1 MRGGGSKRQRNYE
14 IISLPLAP
22 EPWPLRYGLTTMDLV
37 RTWAV
42 FRKELIHIRRDL
54 PSLIQ
59 VILLPVMLL
68 LLNGYA
74 LTFDLKDVPLA
85 VYDQEQSRVSQDFLQ
100 GFRGT
105 RYFKIHSAVFS
116 YDEIAALINSR
127 RIKLALVLPFDFS
140 RSLKSGQSVKVQAII
155 DGTDA
160 NTANL
165 IIGYLQGIVSA
176 YSQTVIVERL
186 QLQGAARLEI
196 PISGDPRVWYN
207 EDLESRNFIVPGLIA
222 IIMTMAGALLT
233 AMCIIREK
241 ERGSFEGLMSTP
253 LKKWE
258 LILGKLGPYFLVGM
272 LDVFIAMAMGEFLFQ
287 VPLKGSAWLFIALA
301 GLFMLVVLGQGLLIS
316 VVAHSQLEAY
326 QMAMLT
332 TFLPSFILSGAVF
345 AIHQMPQVLQ
355 VVTYLVPATYLVT
368 ISKGIYLKGIGLE
381 ILWPSGLMLLAFA
394 AFFILVAGRKLV
406 KKIQ

>member
-1 MRGGGSKRQRNYE
+1 
-14 IISLPLAP
+14 
-22 EPWPLRYGLTTMDLV
+22 
-37 RTWAV
+37 
-42 FRKELIHIRRDL
+42 
-54 PSLIQ
+54 
-59 VILLPVMLL
+59 MLL

-74 LTFDLKDVPLA
+74 LTFDLTDVPLA
-85 VYDQEQSRVSQDFLQ
+85 VYDQEQSRISQDFLQ

-105 RYFKIHSAVFS
+105 RYFKIYRTVFS
-116 YDEIAALINSR
+116 YEEIAALINSR
-127 RIKLALVLPFDFS
+127 QVKVALVLPFDFS
-140 RSLKSGQSVKVQAII
+140 RSLKSGQSAKVQAII

-165 IIGYLQGIVSA
+165 IIGYFQGIVSA
-176 YSQTVIVERL
+176 YSQKIMVERL
-186 QLQGAARLEI
+186 QLQGAARVEI
-196 PISGDPRVWYN
+196 PIKSDPRVWYN

-233 AMCIIREK
+233 ALCIIREK
-241 ERGSFEGLMSTP
+241 ERGSFEGLMGTP

-272 LDVFIAMAMGEFLFQ
+272 LDVFIAMALGEFLFQ
-287 VPLKGSAWLFIALA
+287 VPLKGSVWLFIALA

-326 QMAMLT
+326 QMAMIT

-345 AIHQMPQVLQ
+345 AIHQMPRALQ
-355 VVTYLVPATYLVT
+355 VVSYLVPATYLVN

-381 ILWPSGLMLLAFA
+381 ILWSSALMLLVFA
-394 AFFILVAGRKLV
+394 AFFLLVAGRKLV

>member
-1 MRGGGSKRQRNYE
+1 
-14 IISLPLAP
+14 
-22 EPWPLRYGLTTMDLV
+22 MDLI

-74 LTFDLKDVPLA
+74 LTFDLTDVPLA

-105 RYFKIHSAVFS
+105 RYFKIYRTVFS
-116 YDEIAALINSR
+116 YEEIADLINSR
-127 RIKLALVLPFDFS
+127 RVKVALVLPFDFS
-140 RSLKSGQSVKVQAII
+140 RSLKSGQSAKVQAII

-165 IIGYLQGIVSA
+165 IIGYFQGIVSA
-176 YSQTVIVERL
+176 YSQKVMVERL
-186 QLQGAARLEI
+186 QLQGAARVEI
-196 PISGDPRVWYN
+196 PIKSDPRVWYN

-233 AMCIIREK
+233 ALCIIREK
-241 ERGSFEGLMSTP
+241 ERGSFEGLMGTP

-272 LDVFIAMAMGEFLFQ
+272 LDVFIAMALGEFLFQ
-287 VPLKGSAWLFIALA
+287 VPLKGSVWLFIALA

-316 VVAHSQLEAY
+316 VAAHSQLEAY
-326 QMAMLT
+326 QMAMIT

-345 AIHQMPQVLQ
+345 AIHQMPRALQ
-355 VVTYLVPATYLVT
+355 AVSYLVPATYLVN

-381 ILWPSGLMLLAFA
+381 ILWSNACMLLVFA
-394 AFFILVAGRKLV
+394 AFFLLVAGRKLV

>member
-1 MRGGGSKRQRNYE
+1 
-14 IISLPLAP
+14 
-22 EPWPLRYGLTTMDLV
+22 MDLI

-74 LTFDLKDVPLA
+74 LTFDLTDVPLA
-85 VYDQEQSRVSQDFLQ
+85 IYDQEQSRVSQDFLQ

-105 RYFKIHSAVFS
+105 RYFRIHSSVFS
-116 YDEIAALINSR
+116 YEEIARLINQR
-127 RIKLALVLPFDFS
+127 EVKVGLVLPFDFS
-140 RSLKSGQSVKVQAII
+140 RSLKSGQIARVQAII

-165 IIGYLQGIVSA
+165 IIGYLQGVIAA
-176 YSQTVIVERL
+176 YNQKVVLERL
-186 QLQGAARLEI
+186 TYKGFTSLEL
-196 PISGDPRVWYN
+196 PLKSEPRVWFN

-222 IIMTMAGALLT
+222 IIMTMVGALLT
-233 AMCIIREK
+233 ALCIIREK
-241 ERGSFEGLMSTP
+241 ERGSMEGLMGTP

-272 LDVFIAMAMGEFLFQ
+272 LDMFIAMAMGEFLFQ
-287 VPLKGSAWLFIALA
+287 VPFRGNVLLFIPLA
-301 GLFMLVVLGQGLLIS
+301 ALFMLVVLGQGLLIS
-316 VVAHSQLEAY
+316 VIARSQLDAY

-332 TFLPSFILSGAVF
+332 TFLPSFILSGAMF
-345 AIHQMPQVLQ
+345 AVHQMPTALQ
-355 VVTYLVPATYLVT
+355 VASFFVPATYLVT
-368 ISKGIYLKGIGLE
+368 ISKGIYLKGIGMK
-381 ILWPSGLMLLAFA
+381 ILWPDALMLCAFA
-394 AFFILVAGRKLV
+394 AFFLLTAGRKLV

>member
-1 MRGGGSKRQRNYE
+1 
-14 IISLPLAP
+14 
-22 EPWPLRYGLTTMDLV
+22 MDFI

-59 VILLPVMLL
+59 VILLPVMML

-85 VYDQEQSRVSQDFLQ
+85 VHDQEQSRVSQDFLQ

-105 RYFKIHSAVFS
+105 RYFRIYSAVNS
-116 YDEIAALINSR
+116 YQEIADLINTR
-127 RIKLALVLPFDFS
+127 QVKLALVLPFDFS
-140 RSLKSGQSVKVQAII
+140 RSLKTGQSVKVQAII

-165 IIGYLQGIVSA
+165 IIGYLQGIVSG
-176 YSQTVIVERL
+176 YSQNVVVERL
-186 QLQGAARLEI
+186 RLQGFTRLEI
-196 PISGDPRVWYN
+196 PLKSDSRVWYN

-222 IIMTMAGALLT
+222 IIMTMVGALLT
-233 AMCIIREK
+233 ALCIIREK
-241 ERGSFEGLMSTP
+241 ERGSFEGLMGTP

-272 LDVFIAMAMGEFLFQ
+272 VDMFIAMAMGEFLFQ
-287 VPLKGSAWLFIALA
+287 VPFRGNVLLFIFLA
-301 GLFMLVVLGQGLLIS
+301 ALFMLVVLGQGLLIS
-316 VVAHSQLEAY
+316 VIARNTLDAY

-332 TFLPSFILSGAVF
+332 TFLPAFLLSGAVF
-345 AIHQMPQVLQ
+345 AVRQMPPALQ
-355 VVTYLVPATYLVT
+355 VASYFVPATYLAT
-368 ISKGIYLKGIGLE
+368 ISKGIYLKGIGLD
-381 ILWPSGLMLLAFA
+381 ILWPEALMLAVFA
-394 AFFILVAGRKLV
+394 AAFLLIAGRNLV
-406 KKIQ
+406 KKIR

>member
-1 MRGGGSKRQRNYE
+1 
-14 IISLPLAP
+14 
-22 EPWPLRYGLTTMDLV
+22 MDLI

-74 LTFDLKDVPLA
+74 LTFDLTDVPLA
-85 VYDQEQSRVSQDFLQ
+85 VYDQEQSRISQDFLQ

-105 RYFKIHSAVFS
+105 RYFKIYRTVFS
-116 YDEIAALINSR
+116 YGEIADLINTR
-127 RIKLALVLPFDFS
+127 QVKVALVLPFDFS
-140 RSLKSGQSVKVQAII
+140 RSLKSGQSAKVQAII

-165 IIGYLQGIVSA
+165 IIGYFQGIVSA
-176 YSQTVIVERL
+176 YIQKIMVERL
-186 QLQGAARLEI
+186 QLQGAARVEI
-196 PISGDPRVWYN
+196 PIKSDPRVWYN

-233 AMCIIREK
+233 ALCIIREK
-241 ERGSFEGLMSTP
+241 ERGSFEGLMGTP

-272 LDVFIAMAMGEFLFQ
+272 LDVFIAMALGEFLFQ
-287 VPLKGSAWLFIALA
+287 VPLKGSVWLFIALA

-326 QMAMLT
+326 QMAMIT

-345 AIHQMPQVLQ
+345 AIHQMPRALQ
-355 VVTYLVPATYLVT
+355 VVSYLVPATYLVN

-381 ILWPSGLMLLAFA
+381 ILWSSALMLLVFA
-394 AFFILVAGRKLV
+394 AFFLLVAGRKLV

>member
-1 MRGGGSKRQRNYE
+1 
-14 IISLPLAP
+14 
-22 EPWPLRYGLTTMDLV
+22 MDLI
-37 RTWAV
+37 RTLAV

-74 LTFDLKDVPLA
+74 LTFDLTDVPLA

-105 RYFKIHSAVFS
+105 RYFKIYRTVFS
-116 YDEIAALINSR
+116 YEEIAALINSR
-127 RIKLALVLPFDFS
+127 QVKVALVLPFDFS
-140 RSLKSGQSVKVQAII
+140 RSLKSGQSAKVQAII

-165 IIGYLQGIVSA
+165 IIGYFQGIVSA
-176 YSQTVIVERL
+176 YSQKIMVERL
-186 QLQGAARLEI
+186 QLQGAARVEI
-196 PISGDPRVWYN
+196 PIKSDPRVWYN

-233 AMCIIREK
+233 ALCIIREK
-241 ERGSFEGLMSTP
+241 ERGSFEGLMGTP

-272 LDVFIAMAMGEFLFQ
+272 LDVFIAMALGEFLFQ
-287 VPLKGSAWLFIALA
+287 VPLKGSVWLFITLA

-326 QMAMLT
+326 QMAMIT

-345 AIHQMPQVLQ
+345 AIHQMPRALQ
-355 VVTYLVPATYLVT
+355 VVSYLVPATYLVN

-381 ILWPSGLMLLAFA
+381 ILWSSALMLLVFA
-394 AFFILVAGRKLV
+394 AFFLLVAGRKLV

>member
-1 MRGGGSKRQRNYE
+1 
-14 IISLPLAP
+14 
-22 EPWPLRYGLTTMDLV
+22 MDLI

-42 FRKELIHIRRDL
+42 FRKEVIHIRRDL
-54 PSLIQ
+54 ASLIQ
-59 VILLPVMLL
+59 VILLPVMML

-100 GFRGT
+100 GFKGT
-105 RYFKIHSAVFS
+105 AYFQIYRSVFS
-116 YDEIAALINSR
+116 YEEIADLINSR
-127 RIKLALVLPFDFS
+127 KVKLALVLPYDFS
-140 RSLKSGQSVKVQAII
+140 RSIKSGGSARVQAII

-176 YSQTVIVERL
+176 YSQNVIVERL
-186 QLQGAARLEI
+186 QLQGSARLEL
-196 PISGDPRVWYN
+196 PVKSDSRVWYN

-222 IIMTMAGALLT
+222 IIMTMVGALLT
-233 AMCIIREK
+233 ALCIIREK
-241 ERGSFEGLMSTP
+241 ERGSMEGLMGTP

-272 LDVFIAMAMGEFLFQ
+272 LDMFIAMALGEFLFQ
-287 VPLKGSAWLFIALA
+287 VPLRGSALLFIALA

-316 VVAHSQLEAY
+316 VAARSQLEAY

-332 TFLPSFILSGAVF
+332 TFLPAFILSGAMF
-345 AIHQMPQVLQ
+345 AIRQMPLALQ
-355 VVTYLVPATYLVT
+355 VASSFVPPTYLVT

-381 ILWPSGLMLLAFA
+381 ILWPNACMLMAFA
-394 AFFILVAGRKLV
+394 AFFLLVAGRKLV
-406 KKIQ
+406 KKIR

>member
-1 MRGGGSKRQRNYE
+1 
-14 IISLPLAP
+14 
-22 EPWPLRYGLTTMDLV
+22 MDLI

-74 LTFDLKDVPLA
+74 LTFDLTDVPLA
-85 VYDQEQSRVSQDFLQ
+85 VYDQEQSRISQDFLQ

-105 RYFKIHSAVFS
+105 RYFKIYRTVFS
-116 YDEIAALINSR
+116 YGEIADLINTR
-127 RIKLALVLPFDFS
+127 QVKVALVLTFDFS
-140 RSLKSGQSVKVQAII
+140 RSLKSGQSAKVQAII

-165 IIGYLQGIVSA
+165 IIGYFQGIVSA
-176 YSQTVIVERL
+176 YSQKIMVERL
-186 QLQGAARLEI
+186 QLQGAARVEI
-196 PISGDPRVWYN
+196 PIKSDPRVWYN

-233 AMCIIREK
+233 ALCIIREK
-241 ERGSFEGLMSTP
+241 ERGSFEGLMGTP

-272 LDVFIAMAMGEFLFQ
+272 LDVFIAMALGEFLFQ
-287 VPLKGSAWLFIALA
+287 VPLKGSVWLFIALA

-326 QMAMLT
+326 QMAMIT

-345 AIHQMPQVLQ
+345 AIHQMPRALQ
-355 VVTYLVPATYLVT
+355 VVSYLVPATYLVN

-381 ILWPSGLMLLAFA
+381 ILWSSALMLLVFA
-394 AFFILVAGRKLV
+394 AFFLLVAGRKLV

>member
-1 MRGGGSKRQRNYE
+1 
-14 IISLPLAP
+14 
-22 EPWPLRYGLTTMDLV
+22 MDLI

-74 LTFDLKDVPLA
+74 LTFDLTDVPLA
-85 VYDQEQSRVSQDFLQ
+85 VFDQEQSRVSQDFLQ

-105 RYFKIHSAVFS
+105 RYFRIHSSVFN
-116 YDEIAALINSR
+116 YEDLARLINQR
-127 RIKLALVLPFDFS
+127 EVKAGLVLPFDFS
-140 RSLKSGQSVKVQAII
+140 RSLKTGQTARVQAII

-165 IIGYLQGIVSA
+165 IIGYLQGVIAA
-176 YSQTVIVERL
+176 YNQQVVLERL
-186 QLQGAARLEI
+186 QFQGFSRLEL
-196 PISGDPRVWYN
+196 PLKTDSRVWFN

-222 IIMTMAGALLT
+222 IIMTMVGALLT
-233 AMCIIREK
+233 ALCIIREK
-241 ERGSFEGLMSTP
+241 ERGSFEGLMGTP

-272 LDVFIAMAMGEFLFQ
+272 LDMFIAMAMGEFLFK
-287 VPLKGSAWLFIALA
+287 VPLRGSALLLIGLA
-301 GLFMLVVLGQGLLIS
+301 ALFMIVVLGQGLLIS
-316 VVAHSQLEAY
+316 VIARSQLDAY

-332 TFLPSFILSGAVF
+332 TFLPSFILSGAMF
-345 AIHQMPQVLQ
+345 AIHQMPTALQ
-355 VVTYLVPATYLVT
+355 VASYMVPATYLVT
-368 ISKGIYLKGIGLE
+368 ISKGIYLKGIGMK
-381 ILWPSGLMLLAFA
+381 ILWPDAAMLCLFA
-394 AFFILVAGRKLV
+394 AVFLLTAGRKLV

>member
-1 MRGGGSKRQRNYE
+1 
-14 IISLPLAP
+14 
-22 EPWPLRYGLTTMDLV
+22 V

-74 LTFDLKDVPLA
+74 LTFDLTDVPLA
-85 VYDQEQSRVSQDFLQ
+85 VYDQEQSRVSQEFLQ
-100 GFRGT
+100 GFRGS
-105 RYFKIHSAVFS
+105 RYFKIYGSVFS
-116 YDEIAALINSR
+116 YAEIADLINSR
-127 RIKLALVLPFDFS
+127 RIKAALVLPFDFS
-140 RSLKSGQSVKVQAII
+140 RSLKSGQSARVQAII

-165 IIGYLQGIVSA
+165 IIGYLQGVISA
-176 YSQTVIVERL
+176 YSQNAIMERL
-186 QLQGAARLEI
+186 QLQGTARLEL
-196 PISGDPRVWYN
+196 PLKSDPRVWYN

-222 IIMTMAGALLT
+222 IIMTMVGALLT
-233 AMCIIREK
+233 ALCIIREK
-241 ERGSFEGLMSTP
+241 ERGSMEGLMGTP

-272 LDVFIAMAMGEFLFQ
+272 LDLFISMALGEFLFH
-287 VPLKGSAWLFIALA
+287 VPLRGSVFLFIALA
-301 GLFMLVVLGQGLLIS
+301 GIFMLVVLGQGLLIS
-316 VVAHSQLEAY
+316 VAAHSQLEAY
-326 QMAMLT
+326 QMAMIT

-345 AIHQMPQVLQ
+345 AIRQMPPVLQ
-355 VVTYLVPATYLVT
+355 AVTYLVPATYLVN
-368 ISKGIYLKGIGLE
+368 ISKGIYLKGVGLE
-381 ILWPSGLMLLAFA
+381 ILWPNALVLMAFA
-394 AFFILVAGRKLV
+394 AVLLLVAGRKFV

>member
-1 MRGGGSKRQRNYE
+1 
-14 IISLPLAP
+14 
-22 EPWPLRYGLTTMDLV
+22 MDLI

-74 LTFDLKDVPLA
+74 LTFDLTDVPLA

-105 RYFKIHSAVFS
+105 RYFKIYRTVFS
-116 YDEIAALINSR
+116 YEEIAALINSR
-127 RIKLALVLPFDFS
+127 QVKVALVLPFDFS
-140 RSLKSGQSVKVQAII
+140 RSLKSGQSAKVQAII

-165 IIGYLQGIVSA
+165 IIGYFQGIVSA
-176 YSQTVIVERL
+176 YSQKIMVERL
-186 QLQGAARLEI
+186 QLQGAARVEI
-196 PISGDPRVWYN
+196 PIKSDPRVWYN

-233 AMCIIREK
+233 ALCIIREK
-241 ERGSFEGLMSTP
+241 ERGSFEGLMGTP

-272 LDVFIAMAMGEFLFQ
+272 LDVFIAMALGEFLFQ
-287 VPLKGSAWLFIALA
+287 VPLKGSVWLFIALA

-326 QMAMLT
+326 QMAMIT

-345 AIHQMPQVLQ
+345 AIHQMPRALQ
-355 VVTYLVPATYLVT
+355 VVSYLVPATYLVN

-381 ILWPSGLMLLAFA
+381 ILWSSALMLLVFA
-394 AFFILVAGRKLV
+394 AFFLLVAGRKLV

>member
-1 MRGGGSKRQRNYE
+1 
-14 IISLPLAP
+14 
-22 EPWPLRYGLTTMDLV
+22 MDLI
-37 RTWAV
+37 RTWTV

-74 LTFDLKDVPLA
+74 LTFDLTDVPLA

-105 RYFKIHSAVFS
+105 RYFKIYRTVFS
-116 YDEIAALINSR
+116 YEEIAALINSR
-127 RIKLALVLPFDFS
+127 QVKVALVLPFDFS
-140 RSLKSGQSVKVQAII
+140 RSLKSGQSAKVQAII

-165 IIGYLQGIVSA
+165 IIGYFQGIVSA
-176 YSQTVIVERL
+176 YSQKIMVERL
-186 QLQGAARLEI
+186 QLQGAARVEI
-196 PISGDPRVWYN
+196 PIKSDPRVWYN

-233 AMCIIREK
+233 ALCIIREK
-241 ERGSFEGLMSTP
+241 ERGSFEGLMGTP

-272 LDVFIAMAMGEFLFQ
+272 LDVFIAMALGEFLFQ
-287 VPLKGSAWLFIALA
+287 VPLKGSVWLFIALA

-326 QMAMLT
+326 QMAMIT

-345 AIHQMPQVLQ
+345 AIHQMPRALQ
-355 VVTYLVPATYLVT
+355 VVSYLVPATYLVN

-381 ILWPSGLMLLAFA
+381 ILWSSALMLLVFA
-394 AFFILVAGRKLV
+394 AFFLLVAGRKLV